1 MKRTA
6 GTLDARGLL
15 LGSLLCLGAFVLVLA
30 VVLLQGL
37 DGTDAFV
44 RGLVH
49 PAGPT
54 ALRPW
59 MERASFWGGEPG
71 QLAIT
76 LGASCVLWRA
86 RRRWSV
92 ALPAIMA
99 GAGLLQL
106 VAKWAVGRP
115 RPNLDPWGFPSA
127 HVLSLVVL
135 LGFIAY
141 LFATSQVRR
150 GFRLTAVGACMAMVF
165 TVAFSRMYLDAH
177 WFSDVLG
184 GFSMGLGYLFGALWL
199 IQPPVLAFA
208 ETVASPASDELVVES
223 SAAA

>member
-1 MKRTA
+1 MMKRTA

-37 DGTDAFV
+37 DGTDAFA

-49 PAGPT
+49 AAAPT

-59 MERASFWGGEPG
+59 MERASCLGGGPG
-71 QLAIT
+71 QLAMT

-184 GFSMGLGYLFGALWL
+184 
-199 IQPPVLAFA
+199 
-208 ETVASPASDELVVES
+208 
-223 SAAA
+223 